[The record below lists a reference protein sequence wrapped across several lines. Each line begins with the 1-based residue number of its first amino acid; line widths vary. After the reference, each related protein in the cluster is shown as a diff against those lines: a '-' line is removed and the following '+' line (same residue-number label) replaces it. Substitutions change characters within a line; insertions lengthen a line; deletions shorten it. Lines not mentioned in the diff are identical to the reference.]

1 MVGFMIEMSLI
12 FELSVVNF
20 CKIGLSANE
29 DVILHSIKSKCL
41 PSLLYAPEACP
52 YNKADLQSM
61 DFTVTRFLMKLF
73 KTNDRGFIADCCKFF
88 CFLLLSEIIP
98 CKATQF
104 QMRCA
109 MSDNSSFSFCR

>member
-1 MVGFMIEMSLI
+1 
-12 FELSVVNF
+12 VNAVF

-29 DVILHSIKSKCL
+29 DVLLYLIKSKCL
-41 PSLLYAPEACP
+41 PSLLYGSEACP

-73 KTNDRGFIADCCKFF
+73 KTNDRGFISDCRKFF
-88 CFLLLSEIIP
+88 CFSLPSEIIP
-98 CKATQF
+98 CRATRF

-109 MSDNSSFSFCR
+109 KSDNSLFSFYR